1 MFKISKLFFCLL
13 IVCKVQASHE
23 IDEKENVELSQT
35 DIRLYRQIQKFIIN
49 RNEIVTLRNDI
60 AFSLDEGGFKQSSL
74 NEKRNSLRTL
84 KNRICKVYNNCNLR
98 NQFGDLSCGGCK
110 ISNPCERDFVRMEVF
125 DVMWL
130 KNDFYNKQLSA
141 DKAIEEKLK
150 LCSQPLRKKVQQIKR
165 TNPIL
170 IK

>member
-1 MFKISKLFFCLL
+1 
-13 IVCKVQASHE
+13 
-23 IDEKENVELSQT
+23 
-35 DIRLYRQIQKFIIN
+35 
-49 RNEIVTLRNDI
+49 
-60 AFSLDEGGFKQSSL
+60 
-74 NEKRNSLRTL
+74 
-84 KNRICKVYNNCNLR
+84 
-98 NQFGDLSCGGCK
+98 
-110 ISNPCERDFVRMEVF
+110 MEVF